1 MSDLKLSVI
10 IPAYNEEKTIIET
23 LKRIQITK
31 KNKIE
36 YEIIVINDGSKDNTL
51 NLLKSNDEL
60 YDKLI
65 EYENN
70 SGKGFAVKKGIEAA
84 TGEYVI
90 FQDAD
95 LEYDPVDFDKFID
108 LITNF
113 NVDGIIGSRFV
124 YSRFT
129 RSHNIMNKF
138 GNYILT
144 FFFNVLYNTTFTD
157 IYSCYFCFKKELL
170 NYENLKTVGF
180 EQHAE
185 ILCKVIKNGKY
196 FYEVPISYNGRS
208 HDEGKKIKFYHF
220 FIVLFRIAL
229 ERIPY
234 K

>member
-1 MSDLKLSVI
+1 MSNLKLSVI

-36 YEIIVINDGSKDNTL
+36 YEIIVINDGSRDNTS
-51 NLLKSNDEL
+51 NLLKSNNEL

-70 SGKGFAVKKGIEAA
+70 SGKGFAVKKGIEAS
-84 TGEYVI
+84 TGEYII

>member
-1 MSDLKLSVI
+1 MSNLKLSVI
-10 IPAYNEEKTIIET
+10 IPAFNEEKTIIET
-23 LKRIQITK
+23 LKRIQSTK
-31 KNKIE
+31 KNKID

-51 NLLKSNDEL
+51 NLLKSNSEL
-60 YDKLI
+60 YNKLI

-70 SGKGFAVKKGIEAA
+70 LGKGFAVKKGIEAS

-108 LITNF
+108 LIINF

>member
-1 MSDLKLSVI
+1 MSNLKLSVI

-36 YEIIVINDGSKDNTL
+36 YEIIVINDGSKDNTS
-51 NLLKSNDEL
+51 NLLKSNNEL

-70 SGKGFAVKKGIEAA
+70 SGKGFAVKKGIEAS

-157 IYSCYFCFKKELL
+157 IYSCYFCFKKKLL

>member
-1 MSDLKLSVI
+1 MSNLKLSVI

-31 KNKIE
+31 INKIE
-36 YEIIVINDGSKDNTL
+36 YEIIVINDGSKDNTSD
-51 NLLKSNDEL
+51 LLKSNNEL

-70 SGKGFAVKKGIEAA
+70 SGKGFAVKKGIEAS

>member
-1 MSDLKLSVI
+1 MSNFKLSVI
-10 IPAYNEEKTIIET
+10 VPAFNEEKTIIET
-23 LKRIQITK
+23 LKRIQVTK
-31 KNKIE
+31 KNNIN

-51 NLLKSNDEL
+51 NLLKSNSEL
-60 YDKLI
+60 YNKLI
-65 EYENN
+65 ESENN
-70 SGKGFAVKKGIEAA
+70 LGKGFAVKKGIEAS
-84 TGEYVI
+84 TGDYII

-95 LEYDPVDFDKFID
+95 LEYDPIDFDKFID
-108 LITNF
+108 LIINF
-113 NVDGIIGSRFV
+113 SVDGIIGSRFV

-144 FFFNVLYNTTFTD
+144 FFFNILYNTTFTD

-170 NYENLKTVGF
+170 NYKNLKTVGF

-220 FIVLFRIAL
+220 FIVLFRILL
-229 ERIPY
+229 ERISY

>member
-229 ERIPY
+229 ERIAY

>member
-1 MSDLKLSVI
+1 MSNLKLSVI

-36 YEIIVINDGSKDNTL
+36 YEIIVINDGSKDNTS
-51 NLLKSNDEL
+51 NLLKSNNEL

-70 SGKGFAVKKGIEAA
+70 SGKGFAVKKGIEAS

>member
-1 MSDLKLSVI
+1 MSNLKLSVI

-36 YEIIVINDGSKDNTL
+36 YEIIVINDGSKDNTS
-51 NLLKSNDEL
+51 NLLKSNNEL

-70 SGKGFAVKKGIEAA
+70 SGKGFAVKKGIEAS

-170 NYENLKTVGF
+170 NYENLKTIGF

>member
-1 MSDLKLSVI
+1 MSNLKLSVI

-36 YEIIVINDGSKDNTL
+36 YEIIVINDGSKDNTS
-51 NLLKSNDEL
+51 NLLKSNNEL

-70 SGKGFAVKKGIEAA
+70 SGKGFAVKKGIEVS

>member
-1 MSDLKLSVI
+1 MSNLKLSVI
-10 IPAYNEEKTIIET
+10 IPAYNEEKTIIKT

-36 YEIIVINDGSKDNTL
+36 YEIIVINDGSKDNTS
-51 NLLKSNDEL
+51 NLLKSNNEL

-70 SGKGFAVKKGIEAA
+70 SGKGFAVKKGIEAS

-95 LEYDPVDFDKFID
+95 LEYDPLDFDKFID

>member
-1 MSDLKLSVI
+1 MSNLKLSVI

-31 KNKIE
+31 INKIE
-36 YEIIVINDGSKDNTL
+36 YEIIVINDGSKDNTSD
-51 NLLKSNDEL
+51 LLKSNNEL

-70 SGKGFAVKKGIEAA
+70 SGKGFAVKKGIEAS

-144 FFFNVLYNTTFTD
+144 FFF
-157 IYSCYFCFKKELL
+157 K
-170 NYENLKTVGF
+170 
-180 EQHAE
+180 
-185 ILCKVIKNGKY
+185 
-196 FYEVPISYNGRS
+196 
-208 HDEGKKIKFYHF
+208 
-220 FIVLFRIAL
+220 
-229 ERIPY
+229 
-234 K
+234 